1 MKNSHA
7 ETESSDR
14 YFYSSGPL
22 SKHGFSNG
30 KPHVSQFTINR
41 YRYLL
46 GCLGLN
52 LIGIKTDKLENS
64 SKAWA
69 WPAPIIR
76 LCTKRKWG
84 TDEDIKM
91 QNSKTAPHG
100 RKLVA
105 IFEKPNA
112 ED

>member
-7 ETESSDR
+7 ETGSSDR

-22 SKHGFSNG
+22 SKHSFSDG
-30 KPHVSQFTINR
+30 KPHVSPFTIDR

-46 GCLGLN
+46 GCFGLN
-52 LIGIKTDKLENS
+52 LIGIKTDKLQNS

-76 LCTKRKWG
+76 LCAKIKWG
-84 TDEDIKM
+84 TGEDTKM
-91 QNSKTAPHG
+91 QNSKKALHG
-100 RKLVA
+100 RKLVT